1 MRASYRLF
9 LFLFAFYAIVG
20 GVYTYMGGEP
30 LGVTAIFLSAGLALI
45 IGYYMWFLNRRTGG
59 VLPEDNPQA
68 LISDGAGELGF
79 YSPHSWW
86 PLPVGLSATAAGVGL
101 VVGWWLTLIAVGALL
116 ISVMGFVLEYERPHN
131 SPFGANSHH

>member
-131 SPFGANSHH
+131 SPFGTNSHH

>member
-45 IGYYMWFLNRRTGG
+45 IGYYLWFINRRTGG
-59 VLPEDNPQA
+59 VLPEDNPNA

-101 VVGWWLTLIAVGALL
+101 IVGWWLTLIAVGALI
-116 ISVMGFVLEYERPHN
+116 ISVMGFVLEYERPSN
-131 SPFGANSHH
+131 SPYGSETHH